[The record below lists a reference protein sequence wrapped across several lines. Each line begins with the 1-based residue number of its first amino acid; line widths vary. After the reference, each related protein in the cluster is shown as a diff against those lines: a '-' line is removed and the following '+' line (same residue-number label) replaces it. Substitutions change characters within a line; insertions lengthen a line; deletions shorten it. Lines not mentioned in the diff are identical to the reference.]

1 MTVRSDRTAE
11 WKRELRA
18 AAAAAR
24 GKLPADR
31 REQQSSLVCRH
42 AAEWMAGYGVNTLLA
57 YVPFRSELDTRPLIG
72 SAWAAGCTVLLPR
85 VIQAT
90 GMMSLHP
97 VHSWKELVPG
107 AYGILEP
114 AADPAD
120 MQVRLHRPELIF
132 APGLAFDRRGG
143 RLGYGGGYYDRLRAS
158 LNAGAPARGR
168 DTLWI
173 GLSFSQQV
181 VEEVPMED
189 HDACMDLLI
198 TEDGVMDFREERRH
212 GI

>member
-24 GKLPADR
+24 GKLPEDQ
-31 REQQSSLVCRH
+31 REQLSSLVCRH

-114 AADPAD
+114 AADSAV
-120 MQVRLHRPELIF
+120 MQVPLHRPELIF

-158 LNAGAPARGR
+158 LETEASGSGR

-173 GLSFSQQV
+173 GLSFGQQV
-181 VEEVPMED
+181 IEEVPMDD